1 MQLVKVHTSQ
11 KAPSSISGSSSLE
24 EIGNFKKYIF
34 INIILYCL
42 PYICKKIKIYTLRND
57 NEYQLAKQ
65 ILKKYEEKANKENLK
80 MELKET
86 FEEEQRKSDKI
97 KEFKKYLNEEN
108 LK

>member
-1 MQLVKVHTSQ
+1 
-11 KAPSSISGSSSLE
+11 
-24 EIGNFKKYIF
+24 
-34 INIILYCL
+34 
-42 PYICKKIKIYTLRND
+42 
-57 NEYQLAKQ
+57 
-65 ILKKYEEKANKENLK
+65 

>member
-1 MQLVKVHTSQ
+1 MV
-11 KAPSSISGSSSLE
+11 I
-24 EIGNFKKYIF
+24 FKNIF
-34 INIILYCL
+34 ILILF
-42 PYICKKIKIYTLRND
+42 YIVYHIFVKKIKIYTLKND